1 MTDTLRTAG
10 HPSSP
15 VRESSCFRKGCNPYA
30 QTGRSKL
37 QTQRVT
43 LNQQII
49 KAMRLRAG
57 AENLLRATDNSKVRD
72 MVMLE
77 LSFVNSN
84 LQLLKQELEGLN
96 GSVEVYQ
103 NEKDLLCFPLIPLG
117 LKETKEVD
125 FVMPF
130 KDFIQEHYS
139 EDPTEHEDKILD
151 VMDLRQAI
159 RTPSRNELGVEL
171 LMSYYNQL
179 SFLESRF
186 FQPNRHLGIFFTWY
200 DSFTGVPVCQQHLSL
215 EKASILFNIGA
226 LYTQIG
232 TRSDRKIQA
241 GLDSS
246 IDAFQR
252 AAGVL
257 SHLKETFTH
266 IPSFDMGPSMQN
278 MLIRLMLAQAQEC
291 AFEKMVLPGIRNQYF
306 TLLRVA
312 QEAARVSD
320 VYSLVNQSITQA
332 PIKEHVPLAW
342 FYTVQVK
349 LEHYRA
355 LAHYFVAVAM
365 LDHQL
370 NSCDDTDQQEML
382 LSQLYDA
389 MPDGLAPL
397 CILRSKEE
405 RKRLGKAHLRKAI
418 MGHEEAMRVQNL
430 CKSLRKI
437 EILQEILRVSHKR
450 SLTKYSEHEQ
460 EDDFDMMQAPNIIAK
475 SDQKIEIVQ
484 PQFSKVKVVDFFHK
498 LGPLGVFSAKQK
510 WTAPRKIHLMLGD
523 CDHGF
528 TLQEESAVQVT
539 SLDPTSDAARL
550 GLRDGDVIVSVA
562 GKDCKWSSV
571 SEVIEML
578 KEMPEDG
585 LDIQVISPQGLEIA
599 QLPKCATYSG
609 GLPKTY
615 SLTCLTLDDGK
626 SRKGKKVV
634 KKLSFL
640 NWGSKTTKKM
650 ASTVSLPSAVD
661 SSLQQVSDSTAHFR
675 DPLDGSSLY

>member
-1 MTDTLRTAG
+1 MTETLRTAG
-10 HPSSP
+10 HPGSP
-15 VRESSCFRKGCNPYA
+15 ARESGCFRKGCNPYA
-30 QTGRSKL
+30 HTARSKL
-37 QTQRVT
+37 QSQRVS

-57 AENLLRATDNSKVRD
+57 AENLLRATDNSKIRD

-84 LQLLKQELEGLN
+84 LQLLKEELEGLN

-103 NEKDLLCFPLIPLG
+103 NEKDALCFPLIPLG

-125 FVMPF
+125 FVTPI
-130 KDFIQEHYS
+130 KDLIQEHYS
-139 EDPTEHEDKILD
+139 EDPAEYEDKILD
-151 VMDLRQAI
+151 VMDMRQAI
-159 RTPSRNELGVEL
+159 RTPSRNVLGIEL
-171 LMSYYNQL
+171 LISFYNQL
-179 SFLESRF
+179 NFLESRF
-186 FQPNRHLGIFFTWY
+186 FQPNCQLGLFFTWY

-232 TRSDRKIQA
+232 TRSDRRTQA
-241 GLDSS
+241 GLDNA
-246 IDAFQR
+246 IDSFQK

-257 SHLKETFTH
+257 THLKETFTH
-266 IPSFDMGPSMQN
+266 TPSFDMSPSMQN

-291 AFEKMVLPGIRNQYF
+291 AFEKMVLPGIRNQF
-306 TLLRVA
+306 LTLLQVA
-312 QEAARVSD
+312 QEAAKVSD
-320 VYSLVNQSITQA
+320 VYNLINRSITQA
-332 PIKEHVPLAW
+332 PIKEHVPPAW
-342 FYTVQVK
+342 FYTIQVK

-370 NSCDDTDQQEML
+370 NPRDDSDQQEML

-389 MPDGLAPL
+389 MPDGLLPL
-397 CILRSKEE
+397 SILRSKEE
-405 RKRLGKAHLRKAI
+405 RKRVGKAHLRKAI
-418 MGHEEAMRVQNL
+418 MGHEEAVRVQNL
-430 CKSLRKI
+430 CRSLRKI

-450 SLTKYSEHEQ
+450 SLSKYAEHEQ
-460 EDDFDMMQAPNIIAK
+460 EDDFDMMTAPNIIAK

-484 PQFSKVKVVDFFHK
+484 PQFSKVKVVDFFHE
-498 LGPLGVFSAKQK
+498 LGPMNVFSAKQK
-510 WTAPRKIHLMLGD
+510 WTAPRKICLIPGD
-523 CDHGF
+523 QDQAF
-528 TLQEESAVQVT
+528 RLQGESAVQVI
-539 SLDPTSDAARL
+539 SLDPTSHAARA
-550 GLRDGDVIVSVA
+550 GLRDGDIIVSVA
-562 GKDCKWSSV
+562 GKDCKWNSA
-571 SEVIEML
+571 SEVVKLLE
-578 KEMPEDG
+578 EMPEGG
-585 LDIQVISPQGLEIA
+585 LDIQVVSPQGLDTL

-640 NWGSKTTKKM
+640 NWGTKNTKKT
-650 ASTVSLPSAVD
+650 ASTVSLPSTVED
-661 SSLQQVSDSTAHFR
+661 SPPPVSESSAHFT
-675 DPLDGSSLY
+675 DVLDGSSLY

>member
-1 MTDTLRTAG
+1 MSDTILSPGHQPRPLREN
-10 HPSSP
+10 SY
-15 VRESSCFRKGCNPYA
+15 FRKGCNPYA

-37 QTQRVT
+37 QTQRVS

-49 KAMRLRAG
+49 KEMRLRAG
-57 AENLLRATDNSKVRD
+57 AENLLRASDNSKVRD

-77 LSFVNSN
+77 LTFVNSN
-84 LQLLKQELEGLN
+84 LQLLKEELEGLN

-103 NEKDLLCFPLIPLG
+103 NEKDALCFPLIPMG

-139 EDPTEHEDKILD
+139 EDPSEYEDKILD
-151 VMDLRQAI
+151 VMDLRQAV

-171 LMSYYNQL
+171 LTTYYNQL
-179 SFLESRF
+179 NFLESRF
-186 FQPNRHLGIFFTWY
+186 FLPNRHLGLFFTWY

-232 TRSDRKIQA
+232 TRSDRRTQA
-241 GLDSS
+241 GLASS

-266 IPSFDMGPSMQN
+266 IPSFDMSPSMQN
-278 MLIRLMLAQAQEC
+278 MVISLMLAQAQEC
-291 AFEKMVLPGIRNQYF
+291 AFEKMVLPGIQNQYIS
-306 TLLRVA
+306 LLRVA
-312 QEAARVSD
+312 QEAAKVSD
-320 VYSLVNQSITQA
+320 LYSLTNRSITQA
-332 PIKEHVPLAW
+332 PIKEHAPSAW
-342 FYTVQVK
+342 SYMVQVK

-355 LAHYFVAVAM
+355 LAHYFMSIAM

-370 NSCDDTDQQEML
+370 NPQDDDDQQEKL

-397 CILRSKEE
+397 SILRSKEE

-418 MGHEEAMRVQNL
+418 MGHEEALRVQSL

-450 SLTKYSEHEQ
+450 SLNKYSEHEQ
-460 EDDFDMMQAPNIIAK
+460 EDDFDMLKAPNIIAK

-484 PQFSKVKVVDFFHK
+484 PQFSKVKVVDLFHK

-510 WTAPRKIHLMLGD
+510 WTAPRKIHLMPGD
-523 CDHGF
+523 WVCGF
-528 TLQEESAVQVT
+528 TLREECAVQVT
-539 SLDPTSDAARL
+539 SLDPTSEAARL
-550 GLRDGDVIVSVA
+550 GLRDGDILVSIA

-571 SEVIEML
+571 SEVMEMM

-585 LDIQVISPQGLEIA
+585 LDIHVISPQGLEIV

-626 SRKGKKVV
+626 SRKGKKVT

-640 NWGSKTTKKM
+640 SWGSKNTKKT

-661 SSLQQVSDSTAHFR
+661 SNPQRGSDSSAPFR
-675 DPLDGSSLY
+675 DPSDGSSLY

>member
-1 MTDTLRTAG
+1 MTETLRTGG
-10 HPSSP
+10 HPASP
-15 VRESSCFRKGCNPYA
+15 VRESGRFRKGCNPYA

-37 QTQRVT
+37 QSQRVT

-84 LQLLKQELEGLN
+84 LQLLKEELEGLN

-103 NEKDLLCFPLIPLG
+103 NEKDALCFPLIPLG

-125 FVMPF
+125 FVTPI

-139 EDPTEHEDKILD
+139 EDPAEYEDKILD
-151 VMDLRQAI
+151 VMDMRQAV
-159 RTPSRNELGVEL
+159 RTPSRNGLGVEL

-179 SFLESRF
+179 NFMENRF
-186 FQPNRHLGIFFTWY
+186 FQLNRHLGLFFTWY

-226 LYTQIG
+226 LYTQMG
-232 TRSDRKIQA
+232 TRSDRRTQA
-241 GLDSS
+241 GLESA
-246 IDAFQR
+246 IDAFQK

-266 IPSFDMGPSMQN
+266 TPSFDMSPSMQN

-306 TLLRVA
+306 NLLQVA

-320 VYSLVNQSITQA
+320 VYSFINQSITQA
-332 PIKEHVPLAW
+332 PIKEHVPPAW
-342 FYTVQVK
+342 SYTVQVK

-355 LAHYFVAVAM
+355 LAHYFMAIAM

-370 NSCDDTDQQEML
+370 NARDDADQQEML
-382 LSQLYDA
+382 LSKLYDS

-397 CILRSKEE
+397 SILQSKEE
-405 RKRLGKAHLRKAI
+405 RKRVGKAHLRKAI
-418 MGHEEAMRVQNL
+418 MGQEEAMRVQNL
-430 CKSLRKI
+430 CKPLRKN

-450 SLTKYSEHEQ
+450 SLTKYSEHDQ
-460 EDDFDMMQAPNIIAK
+460 EDDFDMMNAPNIIAK
-475 SDQKIEIVQ
+475 SDQKIEVVQ

-498 LGPLGVFSAKQK
+498 LGPLSVFSAKQK
-510 WTAPRKIHLMLGD
+510 WTAPRKIHLMPGD
-523 CDHGF
+523 QDQGF
-528 TLQEESAVQVT
+528 TLQGESAVQVM
-539 SLDPTSDAARL
+539 SLDPTSGAARS
-550 GLRDGDVIVSVA
+550 GLRDGDIIVSVA
-562 GKDCKWSSV
+562 GKDCKWNSV
-571 SEVIEML
+571 SEVIKML
-578 KEMPEDG
+578 KEIPEDG
-585 LDIQVISPQGLEIA
+585 RDIQVISLQGLETV
-599 QLPKCATYSG
+599 QLPKCATYYG

-640 NWGSKTTKKM
+640 NWGIKNTKKT

-661 SSLQQVSDSTAHFR
+661 SSPQQVPDSTAHFR
-675 DPLDGSSLY
+675 DTSDGSSLY